1 MFLSIEKAEE
11 FNQRINFLSDEKS
24 ILEDEFFQMRTRFRQ
39 NQLHMDEAKA
49 KAENYQEL
57 LESLQKA
64 KQSDLSDRL
73 IQMSERLQSMKLG
86 EMRATRELKEV
97 KEKND
102 YYARLLRTSTE
113 SVKNLEEKV
122 AEFESRLSKR
132 EEEFR
137 RADNERMRRFF
148 NSRYDDIGGRSISNE
163 PDVSPNPFRTSG
175 GNNFKSSDDN
185 YQPPRPSVS

>member
-97 KEKND
+97 KED
-102 YYARLLRTSTE
+102 RAMAMAVALQLQDLLVLLNLPSTSSYRRE
-113 SVKNLEEKV
+113 LLELLDRKV
-122 AEFESRLSKR
+122 LKEAE
-132 EEEFR
+132 
-137 RADNERMRRFF
+137 DH
-148 NSRYDDIGGRSISNE
+148 
-163 PDVSPNPFRTSG
+163 
-175 GNNFKSSDDN
+175 
-185 YQPPRPSVS
+185 

>member
-1 MFLSIEKAEE
+1 
-11 FNQRINFLSDEKS
+11 
-24 ILEDEFFQMRTRFRQ
+24 
-39 NQLHMDEAKA
+39 MDEAKA

-57 LESLQKA
+57 LESLQKS

-73 IQMSERLQSMKLG
+73 IQMSERLQSMKLA

-148 NSRYDDIGGRSISNE
+148 NSRYDDIGGGGRSLSSNE
-163 PDVSPNPFRTSG
+163 HDISSPNPFRNSASNF
-175 GNNFKSSDDN
+175 NNARAE
-185 YQPPRPSVS
+185 QPMP